1 MELVGL
7 YYFYN
12 RYQIM
17 KPLLLFAFF
26 ALFYTF
32 SISQTKAKFT
42 ISGYVRDGGTG
53 EELIGA
59 SVRVLNMEN
68 TGAVTNAYGYF
79 SLTLAEGEYTLSVQF
94 VGFQVIQKK
103 ITLTADTKV
112 NFDLVD
118 NNTLGE
124 VVIEA
129 ERADQNVTDIQM
141 GVDRLDMREI
151 NKIPVLMG
159 ERDVIKTI
167 QLRPGVKNGGEG
179 TGGFFVR
186 GGAADQN
193 LILLDEAT
201 VYNASHLLGFFSVF
215 NSDALKDVSLY
226 KGTQPGEFGGRLASV
241 LDVRMK
247 DGNIKK
253 FGVDGG
259 IGLISARLN
268 VEGPI
273 VKDRGSFTVAAR
285 RTYADIF
292 LKLSKDEGLKNTQ
305 LYFYDLNA
313 KANYKINERNR
324 IYLSGYFGRDV
335 LGFRNLF
342 GLDWGNA
349 TGTLRW
355 NSLVSDRLFSNTT
368 FIYSEYNYKVSID
381 FGGQKAQIV
390 SRIQN
395 FNLKQDFQ
403 YFVNA
408 ENKIKFGV
416 NSLFHRIL
424 PGKLALEDNPVLD
437 TKENNRYAWE
447 NAAYVS
453 HEWKPT
459 SRLGFEYGLRV
470 SSFSL
475 MGQGEFYRYDND
487 GNITDTTRLRSGEF
501 GKTYV
506 NLEPRVGINFLLS
519 EKNSIKAFYGRNTQN
534 LHLLSN
540 STTGSPTDLWI
551 PSSYNVKPELSD
563 QVSLGYFRN
572 FLSNK
577 LELSVETYYKWLQN
591 QIDYK
596 DGAQLGINQNVESE
610 LLYGDGRAYGI
621 EVLFRKKVGK
631 LTGWIGYTLSRVE
644 KRIEGI
650 NFGEYYAARQDRTHD
665 VSIVVMYQVLP
676 RLSLAATWVYY
687 TGNAVTFPSG
697 KYEVMGQVVNYY
709 TERNGY
715 RMPDYHRLDFGLTFD
730 GKKRKRFE
738 SSWNLSVYNVYAREN
753 AFTITFRED
762 PNDPSQTQAVQT
774 SLFRLIPSITY
785 NFKF

>member
-1 MELVGL
+1 MNKLVL
-7 YYFYN
+7 
-12 RYQIM
+12 
-17 KPLLLFAFF
+17 
-26 ALFYTF
+26 
-32 SISQTKAKFT
+32 FT
-42 ISGYVRDGGTG
+42 ILTLSLNTLFGQSTPKYTINGHVRDAGSG

-59 SVRVLNMEN
+59 TIRVLEMEN
-68 TGAVTNAYGYF
+68 TGAVTNAYGFY
-79 SLTLAEGEYTLSVQF
+79 SLTLPEGEYTLSVQF
-94 VGFQVIQKK
+94 VGFVRVEQKIMLNTDQK
-103 ITLTADTKV
+103 
-112 NFDLVD
+112 FDFELVD
-118 NNTLGE
+118 NNTLSE
-124 VVIEA
+124 VLVEA
-129 ERADQNVTDIQM
+129 VKADQNVTDIQM
-141 GVDRLDMREI
+141 GVDKLDMREL
-151 NKIPVLMG
+151 NKVPVLMG
-159 ERDVIKTI
+159 EKDIIKTI
-167 QLRPGVKNGGEG
+167 QLRPGVKTGSEG

-215 NSDALKDVSLY
+215 NSDALKDVTLY
-226 KGTQPGEFGGRLASV
+226 KGTQPAEYGGRLASV

-247 DGNIKK
+247 DGNTKK
-253 FGVDGG
+253 FGVEGG

-273 VKDRGSFTVAAR
+273 VKNRGSFSVSGR

-292 LKLSKDEGLKNTQ
+292 LKLSNDEALKNTQ
-305 LYFYDLNA
+305 LYFYDLNV
-313 KANYKINERNR
+313 KANYKINDKNR

-335 LGFRNLF
+335 LGFRDLF

-355 NSLVSDRLFSNTT
+355 NSLVNDKLFSNTT
-368 FIYSEYNYKVSID
+368 FIFSEYNYKVSID
-381 FGGQKAQIV
+381 FSGNKAEIV

-395 FNLKQDFQ
+395 YNLKQDFQ

-416 NSLFHRIL
+416 NSIFHRIL
-424 PGKLALEDNPVLD
+424 PGKLALEGSPIPD

-453 HEWKPT
+453 HEWKPIK
-459 SRLGFEYGLRV
+459 RLGFEYGLRL
-470 SSFSL
+470 SSFTL
-475 MGQGEFYRYDND
+475 VGQGDFFDYDD
-487 GNITDTTRLRSGEF
+487 EGNVTDTTRLGSAEF
-501 GKTYV
+501 GKTYF
-506 NLEPRVGINFLLS
+506 NLEPRVGMNFILS
-519 EKNSIKAFYGRNTQN
+519 EKNSLKAFYGRNTQN

-551 PSSYNVKPELSD
+551 PSSYNVKPEISD

-572 FLSNK
+572 FLNNK

-610 LLYGDGRAYGI
+610 LLYGTGRAYGI
-621 EVLFRKKVGK
+621 EVLFRKRVGK

-644 KRIEGI
+644 KQIEGI
-650 NFGEYYAARQDRTHD
+650 NNSEYYPARQDRTHD
-665 VSIVVMYQVLP
+665 VSIVLMYELTP
-676 RLSLAATWVYY
+676 RWSFAATWVYY
-687 TGNAVTFPSG
+687 TGNAATFPSG
-697 KYEVMGQVVNYY
+697 KYEIQGQIVNYY
-709 TERNGY
+709 TERNAY
-715 RMPDYHRLDFGLTFD
+715 RMPDYHRMDLGITFE

-753 AFTITFRED
+753 AFTITFQED
-762 PNDPSQTQAVQT
+762 PNDASKTQAVQT
-774 SLFRLIPSITY
+774 SLFKIIPSITY

>member
-1 MELVGL
+1 
-7 YYFYN
+7 
-12 RYQIM
+12 M
-17 KPLLLFAFF
+17 KRILLLT
-26 ALFYTF
+26 LLGLITF
-32 SISQTKAKFT
+32 GAQAQNKAKYT
-42 ISGYVRDGGTG
+42 VSGYVRDGGTG

-59 SVRVLNMEN
+59 TVRVINLEN
-68 TGAVTNAYGYF
+68 TGAATNAYGYF
-79 SLTLAEGEYTLSVQF
+79 SLTLPEGKYTIAVQF
-94 VGFQVIQKK
+94 VGFQVVEQDIS
-103 ITLTADTKV
+103 LTEDLKF

-124 VVIEA
+124 VVVQA

-141 GVDRLDMREI
+141 GVDKLDMREI
-151 NKIPVLMG
+151 NKVPVLMG
-159 ERDVIKTI
+159 EKDVLKTI
-167 QLRPGVKNGGEG
+167 QLRPGVKAGGEG

-215 NSDALKDVSLY
+215 NSDALKDVTLY
-226 KGTQPGEFGGRLASV
+226 KGTQPAEFGGRLASV
-241 LDVRMK
+241 LDIRMK
-247 DGNIKK
+247 DGNNTR

-273 VKDRGSFTVAAR
+273 VKDKGSFTIAGR
-285 RTYADIF
+285 RTYADLF
-292 LKLSKDEGLKNTQ
+292 LKLSNDEGLKNTQ

-313 KANYKINERNR
+313 KANYKINDKNR

-335 LGFRNLF
+335 LGFRDLF
-342 GLDWGNA
+342 GLDWGNT

-355 NSLVSDRLFSNTT
+355 NSLVSDKLFSNTT

-381 FGGQKAQIV
+381 FGGQKAEIA

-403 YFVNA
+403 YFINS

-424 PGKLALEDNPVLD
+424 PGKLALEDNPIPD

-447 NAAYVS
+447 NAAYIS
-453 HEWKPT
+453 HEWKPIQ
-459 SRLGFEYGLRV
+459 RLGFEYGVRL
-470 SSFSL
+470 SAFSL
-475 MGQGEFYRYDND
+475 VGQGDFFDYDNE
-487 GNITDTTRLRSGEF
+487 GNITDTTRLGSGEF

-506 NLEPRVGINFLLS
+506 NVEPRVGVNYLLS
-519 EKNSIKAFYGRNTQN
+519 EKHSLKAFYGRNTPN
-534 LHLLSN
+534 LNLLSN

-551 PSSYNVKPELSD
+551 PSSYNVKPEISD
-563 QVSLGYFRN
+563 QVSVGYFRN

-577 LELSVETYYKWLQN
+577 LEFSVETYYKWLQN

-621 EVLFRKKVGK
+621 EFLFRKKVGK
-631 LTGWIGYTLSRVE
+631 LTGWVGYTLSRVE

-650 NFGEYYAARQDRTHD
+650 NNGDYYAARQDRTHD
-665 VSIVVMYQVLP
+665 ISIVVMYELSP
-676 RLSLAATWVYY
+676 RWSFAATWVYY

-709 TERNGY
+709 SERNGY
-715 RMPDYHRLDFGLTFD
+715 RMPDYHRLDLGITLE
-730 GKKRKRFE
+730 GKKRERFE
-738 SSWNLSVYNVYAREN
+738 SSWNLSVYNAYAREN
-753 AFTITFRED
+753 AFTIEFRED
-762 PNDPSQTQAVQT
+762 PNDPSKTQAVQT
-774 SLFRLIPSITY
+774 SLFRIIPSITY